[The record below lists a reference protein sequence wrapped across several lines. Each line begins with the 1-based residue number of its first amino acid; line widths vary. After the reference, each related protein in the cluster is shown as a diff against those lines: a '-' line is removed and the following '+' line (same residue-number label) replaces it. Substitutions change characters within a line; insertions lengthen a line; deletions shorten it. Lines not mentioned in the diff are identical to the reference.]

1 MVRDRSDGVSR
12 RRFLGAAGAAG
23 VVGIAGCTASED
35 GGSSG
40 GTATGEGGGGGLSG
54 EIAIAGSSTVFPIAS
69 AVAEKFQKRHS
80 GVDITVQSTGSGGGF
95 TNFFCPGKTDFNNAS
110 RPIKPAEKEQCRENG
125 VEWHEVTVAT
135 DALTVVVNNEADFVD
150 SMTVEEL
157 ARIWGPEAGADQTWS
172 DVRDGWPDEEIE
184 RFGAAET
191 SGTFDY
197 FTEAVMGEEGAH
209 TQDYQATEDDNT
221 IVRGVAGSKYAIG
234 YFGFAYYQGNRDRV
248 KALAIDDGEGPP
260 VEPTLE
266 NAKSGKYTP
275 LSRPLF
281 TYPAKEAMTE
291 RHKAE
296 FARYFVE
303 QSANRELIAES
314 IGYVPNAE
322 EAMQEQLDQL
332 NGFIDEARSG

>member
-1 MVRDRSDGVSR
+1 MVHDRSGGISR

-23 VVGIAGCTASED
+23 VVGLAGCTAGETD
-35 GGSSG
+35 SG
-40 GTATGEGGGGGLSG
+40 GETTDGSGGLSG
-54 EIAIAGSSTVFPIAS
+54 DISIAGSSTVFPIAS
-69 AVAEKFQKRHS
+69 AVAEKFQERHS

-95 TNFFCPGKTDFNNAS
+95 ANFFCPGKTDFNNAS

-125 VEWHEVTVAT
+125 VEWHEITIAT
-135 DALTVVVNNEADFVD
+135 DAITVVVNNEADFVD
-150 SMTVEEL
+150 SVTVDEL
-157 ARIWGPEAGADQTWS
+157 AQIWGPDAGSGQQWS
-172 DVRDGWPDEEIE
+172 DVRSEWPDKEIE

-221 IVRGVAGSKYAIG
+221 IVQGVAGSKYAIG
-234 YFGFAYYQGNRDRV
+234 YFGFAYYQGNRDQV
-248 KALAIDDGEGPP
+248 KALAIDNGEGPP
-260 VEPTLE
+260 VKPTLE
-266 NAKSGKYTP
+266 NAKTGKYKP

-281 TYPAKEAMTE
+281 TYPSKEAMTE
-291 RHKAE
+291 KHKAE
-296 FARYFVE
+296 FARFFTE

-314 IGYVPNAE
+314 IGYVPNTD

-332 NGFIDEARSG
+332 ESFIDEAQSG